1 MCFHLTSLYRE
12 RFIRGERHKLMYS
25 FVNAPCG
32 ISVRGHEPKTV
43 SNLVLASLR
52 HRARCY
58 GGCVKDKSASDRSHG
73 SPYYGFVVLTVC
85 GKPFEGH
92 KMPKYLQSWSNIV
105 LKMTGDLSLPLSR

>member
-1 MCFHLTSLYRE
+1 
-12 RFIRGERHKLMYS
+12 
-25 FVNAPCG
+25 
-32 ISVRGHEPKTV
+32 
-43 SNLVLASLR
+43 LVLASLR

-92 KMPKYLQSWSNIV
+92 KMPKYLQSSSNIV
-105 LKMTGDLSLPLSR
+105 LKMTGDLSPPLSR